1 MQRMTIGEFAEAAG
15 LTPKALRLYDEM
27 GLVVPAEVDTFSGY
41 RRYDPT
47 QLGQARLV
55 AQLRMVGMPLARIR
69 AVLDLPPEA
78 RSAELASY
86 WRQVEADHVSRRRSM
101 AVLVEESRHEEAGMR
116 IDEEPTVGVGT
127 RRGQGGR
134 ATMLDAVVAGARLFA
149 VVDGFGDDTGLA
161 VDVAEV
167 VAGYDDLHGVI
178 DPVALLEEVVDRARA
193 VVTDRERAG
202 CTLTALVLGADA
214 VAVAHVGDSRLHL
227 VRDGGVQRLT
237 RDHTLVQGLVDE
249 GLLTAEEALAREDRA
264 QLNRAIADGMPPEP
278 DLALLARRPGDRFVL
293 TTDGVHALLP
303 ALELGGL
310 MTARTTPDEVAAA
323 VEAAVLAAGA
333 PDNYAVVVVDS

>member
-41 RRYDPT
+41 RRYDPA

-55 AQLRMVGMPLARIR
+55 AQLRLVAMPLMRIR
-69 AVLDLPPEA
+69 DVLDLPPEA

-116 IDEEPTVGVGT
+116 IDEELAVEVGT
-127 RRGQGGR
+127 RQGQGGR
-134 ATMLDAVVAGARLFA
+134 ALMLDAVMTGARLFA
-149 VVDGFGDDTGLA
+149 VADGFGGDVGLA
-161 VDVAEV
+161 AEV
-167 VAGYDDLHGVI
+167 MDVIAGYDDLHGVI
-178 DPVALLEEVVDRARA
+178 DPVALLEEVVARA
-193 VVTDRERAG
+193 AAVVAGREGSG
-202 CTLTALVLGADA
+202 CTLTALVLGADK

-249 GLLTAEEALAREDRA
+249 GLLTADEALAREDRA

-278 DLALLARRPGDRFVL
+278 DLAVVARHPGDRFVL
-293 TTDGVHALLP
+293 TTDGVHAVLTAP
-303 ALELGGL
+303 ELGGL
-310 MTARTTPDEVAAA
+310 MTACMTPDEVAAA

-333 PDNYAVVVVDS
+333 PDNYGVVVVDS